1 MLGALIIL
9 VFTLFTGLLLWITH
23 KPDLPGTDDTGKTAE
38 TDGTAERPEGC
49 CGMHEVCEKFPV
61 DKPVYFDDEE
71 LDAYKGRKADEYTPD
86 EIEAFRDVLYT
97 LLPQDLAPWGLS
109 IAARGIEMPSP
120 IRDEWVML
128 VNETTTQQAES

>member
-23 KPDLPGTDDTGKTAE
+23 KPDTPGSETSAE
-38 TDGTAERPEGC
+38 TENAAEPADGC

-71 LDAYKGRKADEYTPD
+71 LDAYKGRKPDEYTPD

-109 IAARGIEMPSP
+109 ITARGIEMPSP

-128 VNETTTQQAES
+128 VNETSTRQTES

>member
-23 KPDLPGTDDTGKTAE
+23 KPDTPDSETSATTDKAE
-38 TDGTAERPEGC
+38 EPADGC

-128 VNETTTQQAES
+128 VNETSTRQTES

>member
-23 KPDLPGTDDTGKTAE
+23 KPDAVDTDDTVKTDDTSE
-38 TDGTAERPEGC
+38 ERPDGC

-71 LDAYKGRKADEYTPD
+71 LDAYRGRKADEYTPD

-128 VNETTTQQAES
+128 VNETTTQQARS